1 MISPGRPTSIRVK
14 RKDSD
19 LMPLKRTGQKA
30 GYHCSWI
37 RSRPNRLGL
46 IFRDDRGRSEQIEF
60 VIESDLDLVLL
71 DVAVSN
77 EAKPREG

>member
-1 MISPGRPTSIRVK
+1 MISPGRRTSIRVK
-14 RKDSD
+14 RKNSD

-30 GYHCSWI
+30 GHHCSWI

-46 IFRDDRGRSEQIEF
+46 IFRHDRGRSEQIEF
-60 VIESDLDLVLL
+60 VIESDLNLVLL

-77 EAKPREG
+77 EAKAREG